1 MHNVYKDDLNQ
12 HLSAAS
18 KFAIDGFTQMFPT
31 NALSK
36 KLYLLGVVVIFLS
49 VYSQYFIRY
58 GPITGYLVVYGLPIL
73 VVSLLFG
80 RQLLQRAGKN
90 NKDAAKYGLGLF
102 SVLTIM
108 GLLLSII
115 VLAIITHFD
124 PHAANLLNKPN
135 PVLNVPSNVAWLMIP
150 VSILVV
156 GPAEEYLFRGFI
168 YGGLISIFKGRY
180 WILLAIVSSVIFAS
194 VHAYYAVTYGIT
206 SVLPFIDLI
215 AFGIAMS
222 IAYYW
227 SGGNLLVLALI
238 HGLYDA
244 TDFLGVA
251 TTSQIGQAAQLALI
265 FVGIGFAVAYL
276 PKKIGLHKTPSSSVF
291 VVRLGISRLLM
302 RSKVQLKRTLLRR

>member
-1 MHNVYKDDLNQ
+1 M
-12 HLSAAS
+12 S
-18 KFAIDGFTQMFPT
+18 PT
-31 NALSK
+31 NSLPK
-36 KLYLLGVVVIFLS
+36 KFYFIGVVVIFLC

-58 GPITGYLVVYGLPIL
+58 GSITGYLVVYGIPVL

-80 RQLLQRAGKN
+80 KQLLHRAGKN
-90 NKDAAKYGLGLF
+90 NKEAAKFGLGLF
-102 SVLTIM
+102 GVLTVI
-108 GLLLSII
+108 GLFLSII
-115 VLAIITHFD
+115 ALAVITHFD

-168 YGGLISIFKGRY
+168 YGGLLSISKGKY
-180 WILLAIVSSVIFAS
+180 WILLAAVSSVMFAS
-194 VHAYYAVTYGIT
+194 VHAYYATTYGIA

-215 AFGIAMS
+215 TFGLAMS

-227 SGGNLLVLALI
+227 SGGNILVLALI

-251 TTSQIGQAAQLALI
+251 TTTQIGQAAQFVMI
-265 FVGIGFAVAYL
+265 IVGIGFAVIYL
-276 PKKIGLHKTPSSSVF
+276 PKKIDMRQTPNPTNPPET
-291 VVRLGISRLLM
+291 M
-302 RSKVQLKRTLLRR
+302 PETLAT